1 MKEDQLINIYESIVN
16 EDDTSKKD
24 IISGLSKMHKQMQQQ
39 ILDDK
44 KLQTE
49 IALAADN
56 VFEAIN
62 QYRDLLRANRKDII
76 RILRD
81 IENKGIE
88 DDTPEADFYFTIKGF
103 HENASDLLHVINID

>member
-24 IISGLSKMHKQMQQQ
+24 IISGLSKMHKQ
-39 ILDDK
+39 ILDDE

-49 IALAADN
+49 IAQAADN
-56 VFEAIN
+56 VYEAIN

-76 RILRD
+76 RILID

-88 DDTPEADFYFTIKGF
+88 DDTPEAQFYYTIKGF
-103 HENASDLLHVINID
+103 YENARDLLHKIDIG